1 MDDRSKSHRFK
12 VITRISKKIQR
23 KDKKRKKI
31 KEKKKL
37 KENKNYIFLFFSKI
51 HFFQK
56 ITEIT
61 CA

>member
-12 VITRISKKIQR
+12 VITGISKKIQR
-23 KDKKRKKI
+23 KEKKKKKKKI

-37 KENKNYIFLFFSKI
+37 KENKNYIFLFF
-51 HFFQK
+51 QK